1 VASFDVLRH
10 TALSAQDAWS
20 RLTDWER
27 HGDFIPLTTVRFSD
41 GVRTGVGAAFVAR
54 TSLGPLGFD
63 DQMEVTGWQPPAG
76 PDPGRCHITKRGR
89 VVMGWAELTVAT
101 APGGALVHWHE
112 EARFRAAG
120 RLLDWPNR
128 VIGEIAF
135 GRLVDGLLADA

>member
-1 VASFDVLRH
+1 MASFDVVRR
-10 TALSAQDAWS
+10 TVLSAEEAWS

-27 HGDFIPLTTVRFSD
+27 HGEFLPLTTVRLAD
-41 GVRTGVGAAFVAR
+41 GPRTGAGAAFVAR

-63 DQMEVTGWQPPAG
+63 DTMEVTVWQPPTG
-76 PDPGRCHITKRGR
+76 SEPGLCHITKRGR
-89 VVMGWAELTVAT
+89 VVVGSAQLTVAA
-101 APGGALVHWHE
+101 APDGALVNWHE

-128 VIGEIAF
+128 FIGEIVF

>member
-1 VASFDVLRH
+1 MASFDVVRR
-10 TALSAQDAWS
+10 TGLSAEEAWS

-27 HGDFIPLTTVRFSD
+27 HGEFLPLTTVRLAD
-41 GVRTGVGAAFVAR
+41 GPRTGAGAAFVAR

-63 DQMEVTGWQPPAG
+63 DAMEVTVWQPPAG
-76 PDPGRCHITKRGR
+76 SAPGRCHITKHGG
-89 VVMGWAELTVAT
+89 VVVGSAQLTVAA
-101 APGGALVHWHE
+101 APDGALVNWHE

-128 VIGEIAF
+128 VIGEIVF